1 MSPEQNSPE
10 KPRDRRA
17 FNAYR
22 HGLTGQVL
30 VIAPADEQPYKDH
43 CRGIHQSMAPVGGL
57 EIDLVQQIADDRWR
71 MKRAIR
77 HRKRRP
83 RPRTEPIPT
92 TPSPATEQV
101 DVALAQGRVWNEQ
114 KKDLNLLTLYE
125 NRIQRRI
132 EKNIALVL
140 QAPAGPPRGPPGNRR
155 TGRYLRRNIRLS
167 PRSPAPQFCLFQGP
181 NPTPRRPPQTPR
193 GSPQTGPEGRL
204 NPSPTPNPHPNP
216 RFSRPPRAKRV

>member
-1 MSPEQNSPE
+1 MSPETNTETP

-30 VIAPADEQPYKDH
+30 VIAPSDEQPYKEH

-71 MKRAIR
+71 MNRASAIESSVLVR
-77 HRKRRP
+77 GLNHP
-83 RPRTEPIPT
+83 DDAV
-92 TPSPATEQV
+92 SGTEQV
-101 DVALAQGRVWNEQ
+101 DVALAKGRVWGEQ

-132 EKNIALVL
+132 EKNVALVL
-140 QAPAGPPRGPPGNRR
+140 QLQQARREALQQIVEEAAILGETYDFPPEALPPNFVYSKVQIQRLAAHHKRLESVRKPVRR
-155 TGRYLRRNIRLS
+155 
-167 PRSPAPQFCLFQGP
+167 A
-181 NPTPRRPPQTPR
+181 
-193 GSPQTGPEGRL
+193 
-204 NPSPTPNPHPNP
+204 
-216 RFSRPPRAKRV
+216 A